1 MMDNKQEEKNII
13 EGRHHKIPAG
23 NPGLR
28 DRIANVKT
36 TRWIRFGIVSLI
48 FFLWV
53 IWMGNP
59 WLLLIWLLLL
69 DIYITGFIPW
79 TWWKGTKG
87 PTRTVMGWV
96 DAIIYALI
104 LVYIIFAFIGQNY
117 MIPSSSLEKSLLV
130 GDYLWVNKAL
140 YGPRV
145 PQTPLHF
152 PLEQHTMPI
161 INTKSYIE
169 HPQLPYHRL
178 PGIRSIQRGDI
189 VVFNYPQGD
198 TVALKIQN
206 PDYYQIS
213 ADLRNNGISN
223 PKAYIEANPEVFGE
237 IVYRPVD
244 RRENYVKRA
253 IGLPGERLRISRD
266 SIFINGR
273 PIAQPTNVQFNYL
286 VPVKNVIPGTRWEE
300 IGVSFDDYQNA
311 LTKDEQTG
319 EFYYNLPLTYE
330 MKSKVEKWPEVTG
343 PLLTEAQTGRY
354 DLSMGI
360 FPMGNN
366 YGWSRPDMGEFWIP
380 KRGSTLHLTLE
391 NLPIYERA
399 IRVYEGN
406 DLKVKD
412 GKIYINGLHAEYYT
426 FKMDYYWMMGDNR
439 DRSADSRYW
448 GFVPEDHIVGTPMFV
463 FASFDK
469 DKSLLDGKIR
479 WDRIFKSANPDSGK
493 W

>member
-1 MMDNKQEEKNII
+1 MSTRKEHELKEK
-13 EGRHHKIPAG
+13 PAF
-23 NPGLR
+23 R
-28 DRIANVKT
+28 QRISNVKIS
-36 TRWIRFGIVSLI
+36 RWIRFGIVSLI

-59 WLLLIWLLLL
+59 WLLFLWLLLV

-79 TWWKGTKG
+79 TWWKNKKG
-87 PTRTVMGWV
+87 PTRVVMGWV

-104 LVYIIFAFIGQNY
+104 LVYFIFAFIGQNY

-152 PLEQHTMPI
+152 PLEQHTLPI

-169 HPQLPYHRL
+169 HPQLSYHRL
-178 PGIRSIQRGDI
+178 PGLRKIRRGDI

-206 PDYYQIS
+206 PDYYQITY
-213 ADLRNNGISN
+213 DLKKNGVED
-223 PKAYIEANPEVFGE
+223 PKAYIKANPEVFGE

-253 IGLPGERLRISRD
+253 IGLPGERLMIKND
-266 SIFINGR
+266 TVFINGE
-273 PIAQPTNVQFNYL
+273 PIVQPDNIQFNYII
-286 VPVKNVIPGTRWEE
+286 PVNTAIMPSRWEE
-300 IGVSFDDYQNA
+300 IGVSKDDYS
-311 LTKDEQTG
+311 TG
-319 EFYYNLPLTYE
+319 ISYEEGTGQYYYNIPLTYE
-330 MKSKVEKWPEVTG
+330 MKKKVESWPEVNG
-343 PLLTEAQTGRY
+343 VILTEAQSGKY
-354 DLSMGI
+354 DLSGGI
-360 FPMGNN
+360 FPLGNE
-366 YGWSRPDMGEFWIP
+366 YGWTRPDMGEFWIP
-380 KRGSTLHLTLE
+380 KRGTTLHLTLE

-399 IRVYEGN
+399 IKVYEAN

-412 GKIYINGLHAEYYT
+412 GKIYINGEPTDYYT
-426 FKMDYYWMMGDNR
+426 FKLDYYWMMGDNR

-469 DKSLLDGKIR
+469 DKSLTDGKIR
-479 WDRIFKSANPDSGK
+479 WDRIFKSANPEAGK

>member
-1 MMDNKQEEKNII
+1 MADNKINK
-13 EGRHHKIPAG
+13 G
-23 NPGLR
+23 NR
-28 DRIANVKT
+28 QQSRSFKERISEVKT
-36 TRWIRFGIVSLI
+36 SRWIRFGIVSMV

-59 WLLLIWLLLL
+59 WLLFLWLLLI
-69 DIYITGFIPW
+69 DIYITAYIPW
-79 TWWKGTKG
+79 GWWKNTKG
-87 PTRTVMGWV
+87 TTRMVMGWV

-104 LVYIIFAFIGQNY
+104 LVYFIFAFIGQNY

-152 PLEQHTMPI
+152 PLEQHTLPI

-169 HPQLPYHRL
+169 KPQLPYHRL

-213 ADLRNNGISN
+213 YDLKNNGIKD

-253 IGLPGERLRISRD
+253 IGLPGERLKIRND

-273 PIAQPTNVQFNYL
+273 PIAEPTNVQFNYII
-286 VPVKNVIPGTRWEE
+286 PVNNSIPAARWEE
-300 IGVSFDDYQNA
+300 IGVSNDDYSA
-311 LTKDEQTG
+311 GLAYDEQTG
-319 EFYYNLPLTYE
+319 IYYYDIPLTHE
-330 MKSKVEKWPEVTG
+330 MKAKVEKWPEVTG
-343 PLLTEAQTGRY
+343 ALLTEAQTGRF
-354 DLSMGI
+354 DLSSGI
-360 FPMGNN
+360 FPLGNN

-380 KRGSTLHLTLE
+380 QRGSTLHLTLE
-391 NLPIYERA
+391 NLPIYER
-399 IRVYEGN
+399 IIKVYEGN
-406 DLKVKD
+406 DLEVKD
-412 GKIYINGLHAEYYT
+412 GKIYINGKPSEYYT

-448 GFVPEDHIVGTPMFV
+448 GFVPEDHIVGTPMFI

-469 DKSLLDGKIR
+469 DKSLFDGKIR
-479 WDRIFKSANPDSGK
+479 WNRILKSANPDAGK